1 MIRGFIY
8 DREACVGC
16 EACVVA
22 CSIANRGEAA
32 VPWRHVFTFNPKRL
46 PGLPVFFYSLA
57 CNHCMDA
64 PCIPACPATAYS
76 RDPVTGAVLLN
87 ADECIGCRYCTW
99 ACPYDAP
106 QFNDRSG
113 TMEKCTFCTERLAAG
128 EEPACVAG
136 CPVDALTFGTFEP
149 EKSIRASGFPDSST
163 KPVLKISGHE
173 LPPIPDTS
181 YRFSLNEKEHAD
193 INSQATGKI
202 SLRKEW
208 SLLLFTLLV
217 PLMTGM
223 LARYILHPGPA
234 AALLF
239 TGTGLLATGFSLM
252 HLGKP
257 LRAWKA
263 LRHVNSSWLSRE
275 IAGFG
280 LSYGLSILY
289 LLIPDKPGLGISAL
303 AFWVLTLWIMDQVYR
318 YARIRWLFLIHS
330 SSVLLTGLL
339 WISIAWMQG
348 YAILFILFLKTGLYL
363 VRKMILYRYNRIRY
377 LPLLIIRLLALTSA
391 AFYLLTGPAYIPLLF
406 SILLAGEIADR
417 AEFYLEQEIN
427 GISASFSAWFKK

>member
-46 PGLPVFFYSLA
+46 PDLPVFFYSLA
-57 CNHCMDA
+57 CNHCIDA

-87 ADECIGCRYCTW
+87 ADECIGCRYCIW

-113 TMEKCTFCTERLAAG
+113 TMEKCTFCTERLKAG

-136 CPVDALTFGTFEP
+136 CPVDALTFGTIEP
-149 EKSIRASGFPDSST
+149 EKSIRASGFPESPT
-163 KPVLKISGHE
+163 RPVLKISGRE
-173 LPPIPDTS
+173 PPPIPDTS
-181 YRFSLNEKEHAD
+181 YRFSLNEKEHAN
-193 INSQATGKI
+193 INRPATGKI

-223 LARYILHPGPA
+223 LARYILHPAPLS
-234 AALLF
+234 ALLF
-239 TGTGLLATGFSLM
+239 TGTGLLAILFSLL
-252 HLGKP
+252 HLGRP

-263 LRHVNSSWLSRE
+263 LRHVGSSWLSRE
-275 IAGFG
+275 IAGFSVSFA
-280 LSYGLSILY
+280 LSLLY
-289 LLIPDKPGLGISAL
+289 VLLPNKPAPGIAL
-303 AFWVLTLWIMDQVYR
+303 LVLWLVTLWTVDQVYR
-318 YARIRWLFLIHS
+318 FATRKWLFLLHS

-348 YAILFILFLKTGLYL
+348 YAILFVLLIKTVLYL
-363 VRKMILYRYNRIRY
+363 TRKMALYRYERVKYI
-377 LPLLIIRLLALTSA
+377 PLLVIRLMTLASA
-391 AFYLLTGPAYIPLLF
+391 GFYLLTGPAYIPLLVA
-406 SILLAGEIADR
+406 ILFIGEIADR
-417 AEFYLEQEIN
+417 MEFYLEQEIS
-427 GISASFSAWFKK
+427 GISASFSAWFKN